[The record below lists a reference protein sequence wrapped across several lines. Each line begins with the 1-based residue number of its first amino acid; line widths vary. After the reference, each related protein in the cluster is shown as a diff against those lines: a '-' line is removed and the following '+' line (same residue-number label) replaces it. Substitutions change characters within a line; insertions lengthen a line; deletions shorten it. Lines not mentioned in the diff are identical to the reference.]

1 MEVVEVITIEE
12 VQNERM
18 KALKLRLLK
27 FLRAFFPQAF
37 FGVEV
42 RNGPDNDLVIKIKTS
57 LITVSEKSKKTILY
71 FEEKFKE
78 EGLTESEFEKL
89 LYLKRRLKRDD
100 MIRQEIGRVFLHNGI
115 LTQEETKNLLIE
127 GFEING
133 LLKTSDAGEF

>member
-1 MEVVEVITIEE
+1 MEVTIEE

-18 KALKLRLLK
+18 NALKSRLLK

-37 FGVEV
+37 FWVEV
-42 RNGPDNDLVIKIKTS
+42 RNGPDNDFVIKIKTS
-57 LITVSEKSKKTILY
+57 LITVSEKSRKTILY

-100 MIRQEIGRVFLHNGI
+100 MIRQEIRRVLLHNGI
-115 LTQEETKNLLIE
+115 LTQEEAKKILIE

-133 LLKTSDAGEF
+133 LLKVSDVNEF